1 MHDAVIKSIQ
11 RKTRPAL
18 LAVVLALGMAASSQ
32 AQTIV
37 TYGSLSGFNTALGA
51 APMTVEDFTVTSH
64 FPIPSGVLNSL
75 TNLPGIGIF
84 PGTIQPGVTYS
95 TPVTSGFFFNIDSG
109 GGFTGGFLDTAVAS
123 TGPLTITFD
132 TPAGAFGF
140 DTSNLIVAPFT
151 ITINFT
157 SGSPYNNS
165 FSVPSSTPT
174 FFGFQSTG
182 ANITSVVIGGGSGP
196 HSFAIDNF
204 RFTSVPEPST
214 FWLIGG
220 GLAALL
226 GWRRRRPA

>member
-1 MHDAVIKSIQ
+1 MQ
-11 RKTRPAL
+11 RKMRRAL
-18 LAVVLALGMAASSQ
+18 LVVVLALGAGGASQ
-32 AQTIV
+32 AQTII

-51 APMTVEDFTVTSH
+51 APMTVEDFTGTSH

-95 TPVTSGFFFNIDSG
+95 TPVTSGLFFNIDAG
-109 GGFTGGFLDTAVAS
+109 GGFTGGFLDNAAVG

-132 TPAGAFGF
+132 SPAGAFGF
-140 DTSNLIVAPFT
+140 DTDNLIVAPFT

-165 FSVPSSTPT
+165 FSVSSSTPT
-174 FFGFQSTG
+174 FFGFQSTS

-226 GWRRRRPA
+226 GLRRRHRA